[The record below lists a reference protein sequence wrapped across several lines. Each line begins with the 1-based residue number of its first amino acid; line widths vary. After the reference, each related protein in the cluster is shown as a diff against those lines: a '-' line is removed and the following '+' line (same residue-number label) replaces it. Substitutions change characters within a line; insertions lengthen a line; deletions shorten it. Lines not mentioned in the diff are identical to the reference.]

1 RVQRGR
7 RVSESSSVGWQPPP
21 HGSRLLE
28 ASGNVASEKQQAA
41 QRPLGAEPPHLHE
54 RRGART
60 LGTYR
65 SQAAQRNR
73 AELLHDI
80 LRLLTVFNQQ
90 RAVLLASPLLH
101 HRDPE
106 RAAAIPGF
114 ERAILPTGLR
124 MLAAMIES
132 QWRVFDPTV

>member
-1 RVQRGR
+1 M
-7 RVSESSSVGWQPPP
+7 
-21 HGSRLLE
+21 
-28 ASGNVASEKQQAA
+28 
-41 QRPLGAEPPHLHE
+41 
-54 RRGART
+54 T
-60 LGTYR
+60 TYR
-65 SQAAQRNR
+65 SPAAPRNR
-73 AELLHDI
+73 ADLLHDV

-132 QWRVFDPTV
+132 QWRVFDPTVQGALAARAREQGCSVREAKLGALL